1 MDPRYPIGEYEPKPF
16 SEKQKDEWL
25 NEIKFLPQNLE
36 YAILNLD
43 EQQLDTPYREGGW
56 KVRQLI
62 HHVADSHLNAF
73 CRFRL
78 GLTEESPTI
87 KPYDEKKWAEL
98 NDVETVPINVSLTL
112 LHALHRRLYATIK
125 DLKDE
130 DWTRTVIHPEH
141 KKSFTLWYLLGS
153 YAWHGRHH
161 VAHITTLRELK
172 GWG

>member
-112 LHALHRRLYATIK
+112 LHNHRESQVSFRLLHVGIAA
-125 DLKDE
+125 
-130 DWTRTVIHPEH
+130 PELP
-141 KKSFTLWYLLGS
+141 FGPQ
-153 YAWHGRHH
+153 
-161 VAHITTLRELK
+161 
-172 GWG
+172 

>member
-1 MDPRYPIGEYEPKPF
+1 MMK
-16 SEKQKDEWL
+16 
-25 NEIKFLPQNLE
+25 
-36 YAILNLD
+36 
-43 EQQLDTPYREGGW
+43 
-56 KVRQLI
+56 
-62 HHVADSHLNAF
+62 
-73 CRFRL
+73 
-78 GLTEESPTI
+78 
-87 KPYDEKKWAEL
+87 KKWAEL

>member
-62 HHVADSHLNAF
+62 HHVADSHQNAF